1 MSAGE
6 PIWYEIYLLCWP
18 PCAKLLYTL
27 NGFQCCFVAMHFT
40 AHFGCFFLQH
50 WLARIHIM
58 TMTLTAA
65 ECIRCNIRRLQ
76 CFTISVFFKALS
88 TRFKLLWPN
97 GLIVGTDRCNIKHN
111 YLQFNGAWGRFWRR
125 RDYRVQF
132 LQLFFVNVVNV
143 YFLKVG
149 LIRTTIWCGLDIV
162 RTTCGAD

>member
-27 NGFQCCFVAMHFT
+27 NGFQYCFVAMHFT

-58 TMTLTAA
+58 TMTLAAA

-97 GLIVGTDRCNIKHN
+97 GLIVGTDRCNIKHT
-111 YLQFNGAWGRFWRR
+111 YLVQWSLRQILAQTRLPGAILATFLFPSFCSFFNSRFSFSIAHFSYLAKIFHQTN
-125 RDYRVQF
+125 D
-132 LQLFFVNVVNV
+132 
-143 YFLKVG
+143 K
-149 LIRTTIWCGLDIV
+149 
-162 RTTCGAD
+162 

>member
-1 MSAGE
+1 MDFNIVS
-6 PIWYEIYLLCWP
+6 W
-18 PCAKLLYTL
+18 
-27 NGFQCCFVAMHFT
+27 QCILHFT

-111 YLQFNGAWGRFWRR
+111 YLQFNGAWGRFYSR
-125 RDYRVQF
+125 RDYQVQF

-143 YFLKVG
+143 YFFKSYNLLAMMNG
-149 LIRTTIWCGLDIV
+149 TADIHASQNAASAAAEQPV
-162 RTTCGAD
+162 FDQTEVWL